1 MVSSKTSID
10 ALCVDDFLNFNKL
23 CISTFVEFGH
33 FKGINQDVHGTP
45 VNACTCLLLLLRI

>member
-10 ALCVDDFLNFNKL
+10 ALCVDDLNFNKL

-33 FKGINQDVHGTP
+33 FKGINQDLHGTP